1 MDSRWI
7 IFICYFCSSL
17 VKSVIVERI
26 ENKEAIII
34 DQLRKGDEKAY
45 KYLYDNHYNVCC
57 HFAWQFV
64 RDEFLAETIVGDVIF
79 HLWSIRESL
88 NISVSLRSY
97 LMQSV
102 KNRCFDYLKSECGR
116 YEVVCS
122 DFPADI
128 DSLSVDSNVLGSLFE
143 RELEKE
149 IQEAIKKLPVECR
162 RVFVKSR
169 FQNKKYEEIAKE
181 LGISVNTVKYHIK
194 SALSSLRSDLSRF
207 FIVLVLLLFSIS

>member
-1 MDSRWI
+1 MDCRWI

-88 NISVSLRSY
+88 NISVSL
-97 LMQSV
+97 
-102 KNRCFDYLKSECGR
+102 
-116 YEVVCS
+116 
-122 DFPADI
+122 
-128 DSLSVDSNVLGSLFE
+128 
-143 RELEKE
+143 
-149 IQEAIKKLPVECR
+149 
-162 RVFVKSR
+162 
-169 FQNKKYEEIAKE
+169 
-181 LGISVNTVKYHIK
+181 
-194 SALSSLRSDLSRF
+194 
-207 FIVLVLLLFSIS
+207 